1 MVIVTVTVTDR
12 VTVRVTVRDTD
23 KYNVTEDK
31 NKSLSMIDD
40 VEMMI
45 VSTSRLF
52 LPVYR
57 STTYIETYITNRY
70 SHTYTYISLSLSL
83 SHALSFSKF
92 WRFRLGV
99 VCSIVLVI
107 VDHT

>member
-12 VTVRVTVRDTD
+12 DTVTVRVTVTVTDTD

-70 SHTYTYISLSLSL
+70 SHTYTYISLSLS
-83 SHALSFSKF
+83 HF
-92 WRFRLGV
+92 RFQNFGAFV
-99 VCSIVLVI
+99 
-107 VDHT
+107 